1 MFPPPT
7 SYCICSCLISLY
19 LGKLYTNRTEEKK
32 KPFANTFFAI
42 VQPHDAID
50 FTDNDIQVLG
60 NFPLSPRITTL
71 LLARNRVANIQPT
84 AAAAVPNLRNLVL
97 ASNSLAE
104 LADVDALGTFTRL
117 THLVL
122 ADNPVTKKE
131 VRFSLCLSVGAVRRV
146 TDFEGVQHYRYWVIW
161 RCPSVR
167 FLDYEKVKQ
176 AEREK
181 GQELFGTVEE
191 PTALATSVR
200 YIPCP
205 FSNICS
211 FLCC

>member
-1 MFPPPT
+1 VFPLPAF
-7 SYCICSCLISLY
+7 LFY
-19 LGKLYTNRTEEKK
+19 LFRRKEETI
-32 KPFANTFFAI
+32 ADSFFAI
-42 VQPHDAID
+42 AQPHDAID

-104 LADVDALGTFTRL
+104 LADVDALGTFTQL

-131 VRFSLCLSVGAVRRV
+131 VRFYVCVRR
-146 TDFEGVQHYRYWVIW
+146 
-161 RCPSVR
+161 
-167 FLDYEKVKQ
+167 K
-176 AEREK
+176 K
-181 GQELFGTVEE
+181 G
-191 PTALATSVR
+191 
-200 YIPCP
+200 Y
-205 FSNICS
+205 
-211 FLCC
+211 